1 MFTKDFFKFSALV
14 IVIIGALGYGISS
27 LFQEVKFDIGDDEAE
42 FAEKWINEVEEN
54 PAACRKMSKN
64 SDQWFDDF
72 IENRN
77 SLGAIKQRYLRSKK
91 YQKKTKKK
99 QPTKTVK
106 IIFETAFANAQRIN
120 EIVTLELEKSKTPT
134 ITGVEYRYPSTP
146 VFIKGTELQ
155 TNNKVKRK
163 DILSKAG
170 VCSGNYA
177 AGRFKYFK
185 QVSINRYGY
194 IVPTWLESL
203 KKLRAKT
210 RRSSSRKLHRI
221 NYRQQVPGIKTL
233 EQAAVINIVTFNTSN
248 KKGREIICLK
258 KDNQLEKPQW
268 QVYFYYLKV
277 K

>member
-1 MFTKDFFKFSALV
+1 MFTKDFFKFSVLI

-27 LFQEVKFDIGDDEAE
+27 LFQEVKFDVGDDEAE
-42 FAEKWINEVEEN
+42 FAEKWINEIEKN
-54 PAACRKMSKN
+54 PAAGRKMSKN
-64 SDQWFDDF
+64 SEQWFDDF
-72 IENRN
+72 IANRN
-77 SLGAIKQRYLRSKK
+77 SLGAIEQRYLRSKI
-91 YQKKTKKK
+91 YPKKTKQK
-99 QPTKTVK
+99 QQAKTVK

-120 EIVTLELEKSKTPT
+120 EIVTLELKKSKAPT
-134 ITGVEYRYPSTP
+134 VTGVEYRYPSTP

-155 TNNKVKRK
+155 ANNKVKRK
-163 DILSKAG
+163 NILSKAG
-170 VCSGNYA
+170 VCSGNYDA
-177 AGRFKYFK
+177 QRFKYFK

-194 IVPTWLESL
+194 IVPIWLENL

-210 RRSSSRKLHRI
+210 GRSSSRKLQRI

-233 EQAAVINIVTFNTSN
+233 EQAAVINIVKFVNN